1 MIAYI
6 NVCRLTVAV
15 AFYVSVSYPAA
26 LPIRVEDI
34 TFALAVALAVAQVIA
49 TAVNLPAKLK
59 GATVIERY
67 RGLRLLETTIFAMAG
82 LWWFAVVHAAS
93 LALLEDSE

>member
-1 MIAYI
+1 MTAYI

-26 LPIRVEDI
+26 LPIWVEDI
-34 TFALAVALAVAQVIA
+34 TFALAVIQVIA

-82 LWWFAVVHAAS
+82 LWWFAIVHAAS